1 MTGDRWLLTVHL
13 VVSIIG
19 LTIISYQATVTAR
32 MLAYVAELVR
42 ATHESPTPGGP
53 LGAPKEC

>member
-13 VVSIIG
+13 IVSIIG
-19 LTIISYQATVTAR
+19 LAIISYQATVTAR

-42 ATHESPTPGGP
+42 ATH
-53 LGAPKEC
+53 

>member
-13 VVSIIG
+13 LVSLVG
-19 LTIISYQATVTAR
+19 LTILSYQATITAR

-42 ATHESPTPGGP
+42 ATH
-53 LGAPKEC
+53 